1 MFPWT
6 PDVFGASQLFDLM
19 TMGFKYQMLACSFPQ
34 ELLHVTL
41 NHLYQLRAK
50 VEDAGPVVAL
60 VDEVIALTN
69 DKYATMSPL
78 DFAGLKQTLCR
89 FFADKRVKV
98 SLFLQDGLQ
107 KNDGT
112 LTLGYSGPL
121 PPGNEI
127 PGRIH
132 YYDVSGAGL
141 GSDSFDFPHVESI
154 SNASLGPPIDPAR
167 LAACSLGHNLYT
179 KEAAA
184 KPPPAA
190 QAAAAEAAAAAAAA
204 ASHGGAVQAQ
214 RLDSAAAER
223 AILAGDSHARQDL
236 NLLADLMGRGAE
248 NVSSEPFKL
257 NLFPDTSMPGSVP
270 GKGRGVVPTTDMVVI
285 DVGVREMSAANR
297 DLVGVMDH
305 MSLGG
310 GGDDWGAA
318 ERAPEEDDDDLLGLM
333 DEAAR

>member
-154 SNASLGPPIDPAR
+154 SNASPVRPSTRASR
-167 LAACSLGHNLYT
+167 LLPRS
-179 KEAAA
+179 
-184 KPPPAA
+184 
-190 QAAAAEAAAAAAAA
+190 
-204 ASHGGAVQAQ
+204 
-214 RLDSAAAER
+214 
-223 AILAGDSHARQDL
+223 
-236 NLLADLMGRGAE
+236 
-248 NVSSEPFKL
+248 
-257 NLFPDTSMPGSVP
+257 
-270 GKGRGVVPTTDMVVI
+270 
-285 DVGVREMSAANR
+285 
-297 DLVGVMDH
+297 
-305 MSLGG
+305 
-310 GGDDWGAA
+310 
-318 ERAPEEDDDDLLGLM
+318 
-333 DEAAR
+333 